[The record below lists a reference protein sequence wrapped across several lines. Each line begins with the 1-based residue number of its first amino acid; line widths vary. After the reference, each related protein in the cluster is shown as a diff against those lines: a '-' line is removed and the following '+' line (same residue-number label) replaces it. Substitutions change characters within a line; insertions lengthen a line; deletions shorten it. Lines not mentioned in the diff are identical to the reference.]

1 MRKKNNNDDIIN
13 FLLQTIEY
21 IKYILFVVGIYI
33 IVGLAAEFNDIV
45 IKSFLCIV
53 ATAVYYLIYNWI
65 DISFIKTVKAQQK
78 RLKEK
83 QLKKNKYWYI
93 LFMILIALLILTN
106 NSRFAACIS
115 YSILTLNMFMLIWL
129 FK

>member
-53 ATAVYYLIYNWI
+53 LLLYIILYIIGLIY
-65 DISFIKTVKAQQK
+65 
-78 RLKEK
+78 
-83 QLKKNKYWYI
+83 
-93 LFMILIALLILTN
+93 LL
-106 NSRFAACIS
+106 
-115 YSILTLNMFMLIWL
+115 
-129 FK
+129 

>member
-93 LFMILIALLILTN
+93 
-106 NSRFAACIS
+106 
-115 YSILTLNMFMLIWL
+115 
-129 FK
+129 